1 MRYSAEERID
11 KYNDLIQIGIDGRDG
26 YNNAAEN
33 VDDLEMEKVFR
44 EFAQQREGYVREL
57 QRLVRLLD
65 GEIADSGST
74 SATLHRAWM
83 DVKSAFTSGD
93 REAIINACITG
104 EESALDEY
112 EEALEDEEMTAE
124 AKDVIERHYRGIQQ
138 ALETIKAFK
147 VHH

>member
-124 AKDVIERHYRGIQQ
+124 AKDVIERHYRGIRQ

>member
-44 EFAQQREGYVREL
+44 EFAQQREGYVRER

-74 SATLHRAWM
+74 SATLHSARK
-83 DVKSAFTSGD
+83 DVQSAFTCGGRASH
-93 REAIINACITG
+93 IH
-104 EESALDEY
+104 
-112 EEALEDEEMTAE
+112 
-124 AKDVIERHYRGIQQ
+124 V
-138 ALETIKAFK
+138 
-147 VHH
+147 V